1 LWIFNNTDN
10 GLIYIENISKK
21 NKVLQTTKDG
31 KVTLKVFKKDRAE
44 QLWKKGKPDDEDYFT
59 LESHS
64 NLTKVITAI
73 SESDLEIKGNITLR
87 CINNCSLFTM
97 LFFYI

>member
-1 LWIFNNTDN
+1 MWIFNNTDN

-21 NKVLQTTKDG
+21 NKVLQATKNG
-31 KVTLKVFKKDRAE
+31 KVILKVFKNGRAE

-59 LESHS
+59 LESNS

-87 CINNCSLFTM
+87 CINNC
-97 LFFYI
+97 

>member
-1 LWIFNNTDN
+1 MHA
-10 GLIYIENISKK
+10 
-21 NKVLQTTKDG
+21 TKDG
-31 KVTLKVFKKDRAE
+31 KVIQKDFEKGNAQ

-59 LESHS
+59 LESHY

-97 LFFYI
+97 LFFTYRS